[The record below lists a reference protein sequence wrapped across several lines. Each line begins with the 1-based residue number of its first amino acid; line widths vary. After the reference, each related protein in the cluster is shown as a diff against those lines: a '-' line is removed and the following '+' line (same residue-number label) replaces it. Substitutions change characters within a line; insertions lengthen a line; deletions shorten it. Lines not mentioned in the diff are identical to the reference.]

1 MHVSAPAAA
10 PLVHASGPPAVGT
23 DAAPSGW
30 SPGTVTPSTSTRAP
44 GLLRGGLDAWR
55 GIPERSAGVPLTA
68 VQVAMLAPYL
78 ADAVQLPG
86 DVVRGDLERVRV
98 QVGGLAH
105 DAGNMAT
112 TVGLNIYVSDAARA
126 TRMLSWEGRRWLVH
140 ELGHT
145 MQWRRS
151 ASPAASDARRDR
163 TFLNE
168 YVGAFVAHDGE
179 LGAGGF
185 AEAVREWSR
194 RRSSG
199 TPVGKVGDL
208 LHDTHPMEREAER
221 VAVAFVAAHP

>member
-1 MHVSAPAAA
+1 MRVVEAPVVAPAAR
-10 PLVHASGPPAVGT
+10 PSGEPA
-23 DAAPSGW
+23 GW
-30 SPGTVTPSTSTRAP
+30 SPGAVAPSTSTRAP
-44 GLLRGGLDAWR
+44 GLLRGGFDAWR
-55 GIPERSAGVPLTA
+55 GVPERSAGVPLTA

-78 ADAVQLPG
+78 AQAMQLPG

-105 DAGNMAT
+105 DAGGMAT
-112 TVGLNIYVSDAARA
+112 TIGLNIYVSDAARA

-151 ASPAASDARRDR
+151 ASPAATDAQRDR

-168 YVGAFVAHDGE
+168 YVGAYAAHDGTI
-179 LGAGGF
+179 GAGGF
-185 AEAVREWSR
+185 AEAVREWR
-194 RRSSG
+194 RRRESG
-199 TPVGKVGDL
+199 TPVGKFGDL

-221 VAVAFVAAHP
+221 AAVAFVAANA

>member
-1 MHVSAPAAA
+1 MHVVQAPATAE
-10 PLVHASGPPAVGT
+10 PA
-23 DAAPSGW
+23 GW
-30 SPGTVTPSTSTRAP
+30 SPGAVSPSTSTRAP
-44 GLLRGGLDAWR
+44 GLLRGGFDAWR

-68 VQVAMLAPYL
+68 VQVAMLGPYL
-78 ADAVQLPG
+78 ARSMQL
-86 DVVRGDLERVRV
+86 DDEIVRGDLERVRLH
-98 QVGGLAH
+98 VGGVAH

-112 TVGLNIYVSDAARA
+112 TIGLNIYVSDAARA
-126 TRMLSWEGRRWLVH
+126 TRMLSWAGRRWLVH

-151 ASPAASDARRDR
+151 ASPAATDGQRDR

-168 YVGAFVAHDGE
+168 YVGAFVAHDGT

-185 AEAVREWSR
+185 AEAVREWR
-194 RRSSG
+194 RRRESG

-221 VAVAFVAAHP
+221 VAVAFATANP